1 MNRVFVIGNLTK
13 DPETRTTG
21 SGVSVCNFMIAAN
34 RRFKNANGETETDY
48 LHIVAWRQLGDLC
61 GRYLA
66 KGRKVAVTG
75 SIQTRQYDAKDGT
88 KRTAWDIV
96 ADEVE
101 FLTPQGHHSG
111 TDGFGAPTG
120 EAQSGYTEA
129 VSKGSSGADYAQ
141 KPHNDYGGFTEV
153 DDDELPF

>member
-1 MNRVFVIGNLTK
+1 MPGSDST
-13 DPETRTTG
+13 DCPDWGQRTVTYVLP
-21 SGVSVCNFMIAAN
+21 SGTPF
-34 RRFKNANGETETDY
+34 
-48 LHIVAWRQLGDLC
+48 LHQDE
-61 GRYLA
+61 
-66 KGRKVAVTG
+66 
-75 SIQTRQYDAKDGT
+75 RQYDAKDGT

-129 VSKGSSGADYAQ
+129 VSKGSGGADYAQ

>member
-1 MNRVFVIGNLTK
+1 MNTEKNTAAQQSQLKTIIKALDSKRAEDIQLIGIRDLTIVADYFVI
-13 DPETRTTG
+13 
-21 SGVSVCNFMIAAN
+21 
-34 RRFKNANGETETDY
+34 ANGTSNT
-48 LHIVAWRQLGDLC
+48 H
-61 GRYLA
+61 
-66 KGRKVAVTG
+66 
-75 SIQTRQYDAKDGT
+75 T
-88 KRTAWDIV
+88 KAL

-129 VSKGSSGADYAQ
+129 VSKGSGGADYAQ